1 MLANG
6 SANRPANDERKVIV
20 RQLDFNTSKGAVHA
34 HFSQYG
40 GLDDVVMKFNDQGKS
55 KGFCFVIFSD
65 ISTLNN
71 VLQAAPHNIDG
82 KEVMVQKAIPR
93 TEQNKTKK
101 LFCGGLPH
109 GLTEDLLRTYF
120 TQYGE
125 IANFEFVFDKQTG
138 QRKHFCFVVFVDP
151 ESVEKVTEG
160 KLPPKSVLHYIEKFR
175 VECKKKFEDNHPLQ
189 KKIKESKS
197 EGGGGYQQQESWSGG
212 NQWGAQSQSWDQ
224 SSYSGQES
232 ANGYSGYGGY
242 AGYGGAGYTQG
253 SYAGYEQGYTA
264 SGAVGYPQ
272 STAYPTQYPSAPAPS
287 QVPPVAADQGYS
299 GTNQQN
305 FTQARGGYNQKAGGP
320 MKQRGGARGGYRPY

>member
-6 SANRPANDERKVIV
+6 GARPQNDERKVIV
-20 RQLDFNTSKGAVHA
+20 RQLDFNTSKGAVHQ

-71 VLQAAPHNIDG
+71 VLQSGPHKIDG

-120 TQYGE
+120 VQYGE

-138 QRKHFCFVVFVDP
+138 TRKHFCFVVFVDP
-151 ESVEKVTEG
+151 ESVEKITEG

-189 KKIKESKS
+189 KKIKETKS
-197 EGGGGYQQQESWSGG
+197 DLGGGYQGG
-212 NQWGAQSQSWDQ
+212 EYQQWGAQSPAWDQ
-224 SSYSGQES
+224 SSYGGAEPA

-242 AGYGGAGYTQG
+242 AGYGGGGAGYT
-253 SYAGYEQGYTA
+253 GYEQGYTA

-287 QVPPVAADQGYS
+287 QVPPVAGDYS

-305 FTQARGGYNQKAGGP
+305 FTQGRGGYKAGGP